1 MNQAKPFLEAFPGLD
16 VDPKIRALLEY
27 VKVERITVNHAR
39 NRLKIYIV
47 SENWLKK
54 QHIYRLEDAISAQV
68 FGNAGRMEI
77 GRAHV

>member
-54 QHIYRLEDAISAQV
+54 QTKLWKSLFLYIR
-68 FGNAGRMEI
+68 RK
-77 GRAHV
+77 